1 MREKWV
7 SHKEVNEKI
16 KEIMLG
22 KGNTPLHCKISF
34 NLYLD
39 QGKNN
44 NMYYNLYTHYIS

>member
-34 NLYLD
+34 NLYLY